1 MNIPM
6 ILQNSTNI
14 SILMVKRITLFLLL
28 VSMMIPMTLS
38 AQREKKEAL
47 TKGVVLN
54 GNQSSLLRKN
64 VPAPTT
70 NKKQM
75 LKMSPLIKGS
85 KSMRRAPKAAPSADA
100 LTWDFESADQFNDWT
115 TVDSDGDGF
124 NWQYFNNTGLETGRM
139 TAHGG
144 EGLVASASYDN
155 DSSTPLTPDN
165 WLISPEVTLGGV
177 LSLWACGQSE
187 DYCDEVFGVFV
198 CVGNSTDPADF
209 VQVGSDKTATGSY
222 VEYEFDLSQ
231 YAGQTGRFAIRHYKV
246 TDMFWLNIDDV
257 CLDINATYVPDPTDP
272 TNLTADPAAT
282 TADVAWGGAEGDS
295 WNLRYK
301 VYNPNEKQ
309 TFLWDLTIDNYE
321 SQIDGWAIYDADE
334 DGNNWN
340 LTLDGYDPTGT
351 LGENENVCFYS
362 ASWDNTTGALTPDNW
377 LITPE
382 LLLGGTF
389 KFRAKTSYYPD
400 VLGVYV
406 MTAEGEFQLGEDI
419 TPPSGEWQEYSFDTS
434 EYDGQTGYIAIRHYN
449 CEDQLRVY
457 VDYIS
462 YEKEGDEPAE
472 WIEVSG
478 LTDPN
483 YTIEGLEP
491 GTDYMVEVQAYNEK
505 GATEWTEPT
514 YFTTGIDVSVSAAG
528 YATLYYG
535 DKNLVVPEG
544 VEASAITVESG
555 SMTQSQV
562 YTAGDIIPQ
571 GTGVLLQASEGDY
584 VFGVTAEE
592 GTAPTDNMLR
602 GSDEEEETTG
612 GDIYLMLSLNEKSD
626 PASVGFYYG
635 ADGGAAF
642 TNGAHKAYL
651 ALTTEQAAGAKRV
664 WFDTTGISSI
674 KTVENNSQDVYTVTG
689 VQVNKSSNMP
699 KGIYIV
705 GGKKVVVK

>member
-1 MNIPM
+1 
-6 ILQNSTNI
+6 
-14 SILMVKRITLFLLL
+14 MVKKITLLLLL

-47 TKGVVLN
+47 ANGVVLN
-54 GNQSSLLRKN
+54 GNHSSLLRKN
-64 VPAPTT
+64 VAAPAK

-85 KSMRRAPKAAPSADA
+85 KSLRRAPKAAPSADA
-100 LTWDFESADQFNDWT
+100 IIWDFESEDQFNQWT
-115 TVDSDGDGF
+115 IVDSDGDGF
-124 NWQYFNNTGLETGRM
+124 NWQYFNNTGLSTGRM
-139 TAHGG
+139 TANGG

-155 DSSTPLTPDN
+155 DTGTALNPDN
-165 WLISPEVTLGGV
+165 WLISPEVTLGGG
-177 LSLWACGQSE
+177 LSFWACGQSE

-231 YAGQTGRFAIRHYKV
+231 YAGQTGRFAIRHYNV
-246 TDMFWLNIDDV
+246 TDMFFLNIDDV

-282 TADVAWGGAEGDS
+282 TADVAWDGAEGDS

-301 VYNPNEKQ
+301 VYNPNEAVSL
-309 TFLWDLTIDNYE
+309 LWDLTKDNYE

-389 KFRAKTSYYPD
+389 KFRAKTSNYPD
-400 VLGVYV
+400 VLRVYV
-406 MTAEGEFQLGEDI
+406 MTAEGEIPLGDDFI
-419 TPPSGEWQEYSFDTS
+419 PSTDWTEYSFDTS
-434 EYDGQTGYIAIRHYN
+434 EYDGQTGYIVIRHYN
-449 CEDQLRVY
+449 SEDQLRVY
-457 VDYIS
+457 VDYLS
-462 YEKEGDEPAE
+462 YEKPGDEPAE
-472 WIEVSG
+472 WIEVTG

-491 GTDYMVEVQAYNEK
+491 GTDYIVEVQAYNEK
-505 GATEWTEPT
+505 GTTEWTKPT

-544 VEASAITVESG
+544 VEASAITVEGG

-584 VFGVTAEE
+584 VFGVTSEE
-592 GTAPTDNMLR
+592 GTAASDNMLR
-602 GSDEEEETTG
+602 GSDEEEETSG

-626 PASVGFYYG
+626 PKSVGFYYG
-635 ADGGAAF
+635 ADKGAPF
-642 TNGAHKAYL
+642 VNGAHKAYL
-651 ALTTEQAAGAKRV
+651 ALTTKQAAGAKYV
-664 WFDTTGISSI
+664 WFNTTGISRL
-674 KTVENNSQDVYTVTG
+674 KAVENNSADVYTVTG
-689 VQVNKSSNMP
+689 VQVNKSSAKP
-699 KGIYIV
+699 KGVYIV
-705 GGKKVVVK
+705 GGKKIVVR

>member
-1 MNIPM
+1 
-6 ILQNSTNI
+6 
-14 SILMVKRITLFLLL
+14 MVKKITLFLLL

-64 VPAPTT
+64 VAAPAKNK

-75 LKMSPLIKGS
+75 LTMSPLIKGS

-100 LTWDFESADQFNDWT
+100 IIWDFESEAQLNEWT
-115 TVDSDGDGF
+115 LVDSDGDGF
-124 NWQYFNNTGLETGRM
+124 NWEYFNNTGLETGRM

-144 EGLVASASYDN
+144 EGLVSSASYDN

-165 WLISPEVTLGGV
+165 WLISPEVTLGGG
-177 LSLWACGQSE
+177 LSFWACGQSE

-257 CLDINATYVPDPTDP
+257 CLDINATYVPDPTNP

-282 TADVAWGGAEGDS
+282 TADVAWNGAEGDS
-295 WNLRYK
+295 WNLRYR

-321 SQIDGWAIYDADE
+321 SQIDGWSVDDSDG
-334 DGNNWN
+334 DGNTWG
-340 LTLDGYDPTGT
+340 LAYSDFDPA
-351 LGENENVCFYS
+351 LGEYEDVCLYS

-377 LITPE
+377 LLTPD
-382 LLLGGTF
+382 LTLGGTF
-389 KFRAKTSYYPD
+389 KFWAKNASSDYPD
-400 VLGVYV
+400 VLRVYV
-406 MTAEGEFQLGEDI
+406 KTAEGEIPLGDDFI
-419 TPPSGEWQEYSFDTS
+419 PSTDWTEYSFDTS

-457 VDYIS
+457 VDYLS
-462 YEKEGDEPAE
+462 YEKPGDEPAE
-472 WIEVSG
+472 WIEVNG

-491 GTDYMVEVQAYNEK
+491 GTDYEVEVQAYNEK
-505 GATEWTEPT
+505 GTTEWTSPT
-514 YFTTGIDVSVSAAG
+514 YFTTGIDVPVSAAG

-544 VEASAITVESG
+544 VEASAITVEGG
-555 SMTQSQV
+555 SMTKSQV
-562 YTAGDIIPQ
+562 YATGDIIPQ

-584 VFGVTAEE
+584 VFGVTSEE
-592 GTAPTDNMLR
+592 GTAPTANMLR

>member
-1 MNIPM
+1 
-6 ILQNSTNI
+6 
-14 SILMVKRITLFLLL
+14 MVKKITLLLLL

-47 TKGVVLN
+47 ANGVVLN
-54 GNQSSLLRKN
+54 GNHSSLLRKN
-64 VPAPTT
+64 VAAPAK

-85 KSMRRAPKAAPSADA
+85 KSLRRAPKAAPSADA
-100 LTWDFESADQFNDWT
+100 IIWDFESEDQFNQWT
-115 TVDSDGDGF
+115 IVDSDGDGF
-124 NWQYFNNTGLETGRM
+124 NWQYFNNTGLSTGRM
-139 TAHGG
+139 TANGG

-155 DSSTPLTPDN
+155 DTGTALNPDN
-165 WLISPEVTLGGV
+165 WLISPEVTLGGG
-177 LSLWACGQSE
+177 LSFWACGQDAS
-187 DYCDEVFGVFV
+187 YCDEVFGVFV

-209 VQVGSDKTATGSY
+209 VQVGLDKTATDSY

-231 YAGQTGRFAIRHYKV
+231 YAGQTGRFAIRHYHV
-246 TDMFWLNIDDV
+246 TNMFWLNIDDV
-257 CLDINATYVPDPTDP
+257 CLDINATYVPDPTNP

-295 WNLRYK
+295 WNLRYR
-301 VYNPNEKQ
+301 VYNPNEAVSL
-309 TFLWDLTIDNYE
+309 LWDLTKDNYE

-334 DGNNWN
+334 DGYNWD
-340 LTLDGYDPTGT
+340 LILGGYDPTGT

-362 ASWDNTTGALTPDNW
+362 ASYYNNTSLDPDNW
-377 LITPE
+377 LITPD

-389 KFRAKTSYYPD
+389 KFMAQNVSSNYPD

-434 EYDGQTGYIAIRHYN
+434 EYDGQTGYIVIRHYN
-449 CEDQLRVY
+449 SEDQYALY
-457 VDYIS
+457 VDYLS
-462 YEKEGDEPAE
+462 YEKPGDEPAE
-472 WIEVSG
+472 WIEVTG

-491 GTDYMVEVQAYNEK
+491 GTDYIVEVQAYNEK
-505 GATEWTEPT
+505 GTTEWTKPT

-544 VEASAITVESG
+544 VEASAITVEGG

-592 GTAPTDNMLR
+592 GTAASDNMLR
-602 GSDEEEETTG
+602 GSDEEEETSG

-626 PASVGFYYG
+626 PKSVGFYYG
-635 ADGGAAF
+635 ADKGAPF
-642 TNGAHKAYL
+642 VNGAHKAYL
-651 ALTTEQAAGAKRV
+651 ALTTKQAAGAKYV
-664 WFDTTGISSI
+664 WFNTTGISRL
-674 KTVENNSQDVYTVTG
+674 KAVENNSADVYTVTG
-689 VQVNKSSNMP
+689 VQVNKSSAKP
-699 KGIYIV
+699 KGVYIV
-705 GGKKVVVK
+705 GGKKIVVR